1 MKLLTELES
10 GEYIANVLKL
20 KGTLTILIGL
30 IGSSRSEDTTSHRCG
45 LSVKP

>member
-10 GEYIANVLKL
+10 GQYIAKVLKL

-30 IGSSRSEDTTSHRCG
+30 IGSSEDSTSHRCG
-45 LSVKP
+45 LSTM